1 MPQVSLAYGMARGG
15 EKPGAGF
22 FQEVSGTKLMRAG
35 FGKWHTWCIR
45 KLAGLASL
53 APFCLEIAPAYA
65 ESRIS
70 AALLTGAGPFVAASL
85 LAALVVF
92 FWALALMRGLA
103 RTELKAR
110 RRMAELEGLLNE
122 AEAVLTAEPHIL
134 FIWRGREGSPE
145 RILGDMRGTAA
156 VPAEITDL
164 LQFQLWLE
172 PESAASLLSGI
183 DALRSTGTA
192 FNLGISTLYGD
203 YLEADGRTAGGLA
216 TLRLR
221 PIAGERRELTR
232 LHHELRRQTADLAAM
247 SGLLDAAPFPV
258 WLRGADHKLNWV
270 NRAYLAAVESADI
283 SDVCAKQ
290 LELAGTQRLEFQQS
304 AQGLHRAHSHT
315 VIGGA
320 KRALD
325 IYEAALHTGSA
336 GFAVDVTEL
345 EDARKE
351 LTRHIRAHA
360 STLDKI
366 ATAIAIFGPD
376 QRLRF
381 YNAAYASLWELEA
394 QWLDGNPTDGEILDR
409 LRAARRL
416 PEQANFR
423 DWRARQLNAY
433 QALDTRESWW
443 HLPDGRALRVV
454 CEQHPFGGVTY
465 LYEDVTEQLRME
477 SLYNE
482 LIVVQRETLDN
493 LHEAIALFGTDGC
506 LKLHNPVFARFWALD
521 EVFLNSHPHVDAII
535 ARCRPLVA
543 DETIWDEMKYA
554 VTSFEVSR
562 EPVSRRLSRPDGMAF
577 QFASV
582 PLPDGNTLLTWV
594 DVTDSSRI
602 ENALR
607 ERAEAL
613 EAADRL
619 KTNFLS
625 IVSYELRTPL
635 TNIIGF
641 AEALAS
647 GMAGP
652 LVPRQQEYLAHVQG
666 SSGDLLSIIDAILDL
681 TTIDAGAM
689 ELKLKPVDV
698 AAIMEEVAG
707 TMDEAITKRD
717 LTLNIELA
725 EDATTFTADEKRVKQ
740 VLSNLLSNAVGF
752 SPPGSTVRMG
762 ARLEGKEMMIW
773 VADTGKGIEP
783 EFQSRAFDRFQARPA
798 GGGHRGP
805 GLGLAIV
812 KSLVELHGGR
822 VSLMSRVNKGTTI
835 ICSFPVDGP
844 TAPARNRRSTD
855 RPQPQLR
862 QVV

>member
-1 MPQVSLAYGMARGG
+1 
-15 EKPGAGF
+15 
-22 FQEVSGTKLMRAG
+22 MRAG
-35 FGKWHTWCIR
+35 IGKSHALCFGLKAFVGLIGLGLTATS
-45 KLAGLASL
+45 AG
-53 APFCLEIAPAYA
+53 A
-65 ESRIS
+65 ESRIAS
-70 AALLTGAGPFVAASL
+70 TLLSGAGPFVAAAL
-85 LAALVVF
+85 LAAIVVF
-92 FWALALMRGLA
+92 FWALAVMRGLTS
-103 RTELKAR
+103 TELKSR
-110 RRMAELEGLLNE
+110 RRVAELEGLLNE
-122 AEAVLTAEPHIL
+122 AEAALTAEPHIL
-134 FIWRGREGSPE
+134 FIWRGREGEPE
-145 RILGDMRGTAA
+145 RVLGDMRGTAA
-156 VPAEITDL
+156 VPAEIPDL
-164 LQFQLWLE
+164 LRFDSWLE
-172 PESAASLLSGI
+172 PESAQNLASGI
-183 DALRSTGTA
+183 MALRHVGTA
-192 FNLGISTLYGD
+192 FNIGLSTRYGD

-232 LHHELRRQTADLAAM
+232 LNNELRQQATDLAAM

-258 WLRGADHKLNWV
+258 WLRGEDQKLTWV
-270 NRAYLAAVESADI
+270 NRAYLTAVESADVA
-283 SDVCAKQ
+283 DACTQQ
-290 LELAGTQRLEFQQS
+290 LELAGPQRLEFQPS
-304 AQGLHRAHSHT
+304 AQGLARARSHT
-315 VIGGA
+315 VIGGT

-325 IYEAALHTGSA
+325 IYEAALHTGRA
-336 GFAVDVTEL
+336 GFAVDMTEL
-345 EDARKE
+345 EEARKE
-351 LTRHIRAHA
+351 LNRHIRAHA

-394 QWLDGNPTDGEILDR
+394 QWLDSNPTDGEILDR

-423 DWRARQLNAY
+423 DWRARQLHAY

-493 LHEAIALFGTDGC
+493 LHEAIALFGTDGR

-521 EVFLNSHPHVDAII
+521 EAFLKTHPHVDDII
-535 ARCRPLVA
+535 TKCRALQA
-543 DETIWDEMKYA
+543 DEMIWDEMKYA

-562 EPVSRRLSRPDGMAF
+562 GPVSRRLTRPDGMAF

-625 IVSYELRTPL
+625 TVSYELRTPL

-641 AEALAS
+641 SEALAS
-647 GMAGP
+647 GMAGE
-652 LVPRQQEYLAHVQG
+652 LAPRQQDYITHIQS

-689 ELKLKPVDV
+689 ELKLKQVNV
-698 AAIMEEVAG
+698 AAMMEEVAG
-707 TMDEAITKRD
+707 SMDEAITKRD

-725 EDATTFTADEKRVKQ
+725 EEATTFIADEKRVKQ
-740 VLSNLLSNAVGF
+740 VLANLLSNAVGF
-752 SPPGSTVRMG
+752 SPVGSTVRMG
-762 ARLEGKEMMIW
+762 ARREGKELMIW
-773 VADTGKGIEP
+773 VADTGRGIEP
-783 EFQSRAFDRFQARPA
+783 EFQPRAFDRFQARPA

-822 VSLMSRVNKGTTI
+822 VSLMSRVNKGTTVV
-835 ICSFPVDGP
+835 CSFPLDGP
-844 TAPARNRRSTD
+844 AAPIRNRRASD
-855 RPQPQLR
+855 RPKPQLR
-862 QVV
+862 QAS